1 MSTDYLT
8 LIPLLFRYSPKTGRL
23 HWKRHL
29 HRGAKVHLIRCPS
42 GVYRVEVGHE
52 RLQAHDVTW
61 FVVHGTWPT
70 SPVRHL
76 NGNRWDN
83 SIANLALTAPPCSR

>member
-8 LIPLLFRYSPKTGRL
+8 LIRHSFRYSPKTGRL
-23 HWKRHL
+23 HWKAHL
-29 HRGAKVHLIRCPS
+29 HGGRKVNLLRCPS
-42 GVYRVEVGHE
+42 GVYRVQVGHE
-52 RLQAHDVTW
+52 RFQAHDVTW

-70 SPVRHL
+70 APLRHL

-83 SIANLALTAPPCSR
+83 SIANLALTARPCYR